1 MKHKVF
7 LIVQAILIFAT
18 IIIVLIFY
26 PRADFSLDGSKVS
39 FSSINAEVIILSAN
53 PDFSNPRYV
62 DVNDNVSFNLK
73 PGIYYWKVSNDYIES
88 FAKEF
93 KIDSEVGLQIIEEN
107 GSQELKNIGDVKVNV
122 TKTKD
127 GAFVGYIILEPNES
141 NQINDGNYLGRQ
153 DE

>member
-1 MKHKVF
+1 MLCTK
-7 LIVQAILIFAT
+7 
-18 IIIVLIFY
+18 
-26 PRADFSLDGSKVS
+26 
-39 FSSINAEVIILSAN
+39 
-53 PDFSNPRYV
+53 
-62 DVNDNVSFNLK
+62 
-73 PGIYYWKVSNDYIES
+73 S

-141 NQINDGNYLGRQ
+141 NQINDGDYLGRQ